1 MEKRISKPNTL
12 YDSNMLYSIEYGE
25 LFIYRNEIVGN
36 KTLRTHVNGCI
47 CKEILIMKWQCYCS
61 TNQLNEQENQPI
73 RVFIYCVM
81 HISTA

>member
-1 MEKRISKPNTL
+1 MKHKEIIIIINKLTTAMEKRISKPNTL

-47 CKEILIMKWQCYCS
+47 CKSKLIMK
-61 TNQLNEQENQPI
+61 
-73 RVFIYCVM
+73 
-81 HISTA
+81 